1 MKLNKSVDEIFI
13 FYDPLL
19 VTASL
24 SDVSANLSQSR
35 QHFLVAFSINRA
47 PRQYLSSC
55 TNIVMITLVELNLVV
70 PQGGDIMEAITATI
84 TKEHPGVMSA
94 ATWKKLHL

>member
-1 MKLNKSVDEIFI
+1 MKLNKSGDEIFI

-55 TNIVMITLVELNLVV
+55 TNINFAMVGIFLFYVN
-70 PQGGDIMEAITATI
+70 
-84 TKEHPGVMSA
+84 
-94 ATWKKLHL
+94 KK